1 VSISNAIRHRDWYY
15 TSRTRARALYQ
26 RSIPSTTTTGE
37 GGVHHLGS
45 IQVGVFMSIN
55 FFSCRVVVLFFPQ
68 RSKIG
73 TCRSC
78 GRPADII
85 YSRPT
90 LSQAKKNQF
99 FIDSSSSAITLVWLA
114 IDIHRV
120 YRPCSPLVYTV
131 SDGESV

>member
-1 VSISNAIRHRDWYY
+1 MLLGIEIDIIQAGRG
-15 TSRTRARALYQ
+15 RARYIKDLYT
-26 RSIPSTTTTGE
+26 IDDDD